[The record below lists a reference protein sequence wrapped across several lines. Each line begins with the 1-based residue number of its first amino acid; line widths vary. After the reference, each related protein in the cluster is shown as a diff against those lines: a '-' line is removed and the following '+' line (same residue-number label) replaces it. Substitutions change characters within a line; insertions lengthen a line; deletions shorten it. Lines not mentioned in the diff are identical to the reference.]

1 MEPEHQRESVRIEE
15 MPIPQDL
22 RKKPTDIKVRVSSGE
37 GVDVTWS
44 DGHASHYNFPYLR
57 EHCPCALC
65 NDEREKKARIGTP
78 MGTTS
83 AGSALLP
90 MFKPRVTAKSAT
102 AVGNYA
108 IQIEFSDSHATGI
121 FSFEHLRE
129 ICPCEACVG
138 EFQPA
143 TK

>member
-1 MEPEHQRESVRIEE
+1 

-22 RKKPTDIKVRVSSGE
+22 RKKPTDIKVRVSTGE

-44 DGHASHYNFPYLR
+44 DGHVSHYNFPYLR

-78 MGTTS
+78 AGGTS
-83 AGSALLP
+83 AGTALLP

-129 ICPCEACVG
+129 ICPCDACAR